1 VSIKIRRYLSSHGA
15 VADVLYSAC
24 FFFSFSS
31 IHIAANVPDCTSYSI
46 PFVYTFFY
54 GYRIFKSELLIPL
67 ANGRDW
73 LAPEKKKNIRN
84 GFIN

>member
-1 VSIKIRRYLSSHGA
+1 MSIKIRRYLSSHGA

-73 LAPEKKKNIRN
+73 LAPEKKKISVMDL
-84 GFIN
+84 

>member
-1 VSIKIRRYLSSHGA
+1 MSIKIRRYLYSSHDGA

-24 FFFSFSS
+24 CFSFSS

-46 PFVYTFFY
+46 PFVYTFFDR
-54 GYRIFKSELLIPL
+54 YRICKSELLIPL

-73 LAPEKKKNIRN
+73 LALERKIS
-84 GFIN
+84 GMDL

>member
-24 FFFSFSS
+24 CFSFSS

-73 LAPEKKKNIRN
+73 LAPEKKKLTVMDL
-84 GFIN
+84 